1 MGKLDG
7 KTAIV
12 TGGSGGIGAA
22 TGRRFVAE
30 GANVLLV
37 DLDGE
42 ALDRVAREIG
52 GDRVATQVADVSD
65 PAAAGGYVAAA
76 VERFG
81 RLDVVFANAG
91 IEGTVCP
98 LVEYPEEDFER
109 VLGVNVK
116 GAFLA
121 IKYALPHLPRGGS
134 IIVTSSIAGLV
145 GAQGL
150 SAYVASKHAV
160 LGLVKVAAIECGP
173 TGVRVNAICPGPI
186 DNRMMR
192 SIEDQSA
199 PGHASEV
206 KAGFE
211 GQVPMGRYGT
221 NEEIAA
227 LALFLAGPDSTYC
240 NGGAFVCDGGY
251 VIH

>member
-1 MGKLDG
+1 VGGEACVALAGSSVTRNAGGGAAPPGEVRSAGERAEWCEIPFMGKLDG

-98 LVEYPEEDFER
+98 LVEYPEEDF
-109 VLGVNVK
+109 
-116 GAFLA
+116 
-121 IKYALPHLPRGGS
+121 
-134 IIVTSSIAGLV
+134 
-145 GAQGL
+145 
-150 SAYVASKHAV
+150 
-160 LGLVKVAAIECGP
+160 
-173 TGVRVNAICPGPI
+173 
-186 DNRMMR
+186 
-192 SIEDQSA
+192 
-199 PGHASEV
+199 
-206 KAGFE
+206 
-211 GQVPMGRYGT
+211 
-221 NEEIAA
+221 
-227 LALFLAGPDSTYC
+227 
-240 NGGAFVCDGGY
+240 
-251 VIH
+251 